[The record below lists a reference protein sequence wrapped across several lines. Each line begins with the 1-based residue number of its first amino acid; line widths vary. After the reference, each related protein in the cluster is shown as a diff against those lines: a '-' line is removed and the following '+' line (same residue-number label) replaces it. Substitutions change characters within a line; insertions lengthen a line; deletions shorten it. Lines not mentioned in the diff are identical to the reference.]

1 LAQVL
6 IANNGIGAVK
16 AIRSIRRWAYEW
28 FGREKAVRFVVM
40 ATPEDLRANAEYIR
54 MGDEVVEVPGGANN
68 NNYANVM
75 LIVDI
80 AQRWKVD
87 AVWAGWGH
95 ASENP
100 LLPDN
105 LMKNNI
111 VFIGPSSKPMQALG
125 DKIGSTIIAQSA
137 KVGSGPRSR
146 IRIRKFTA
154 CRRFCDLR
162 TSPQVPTIAWNGD
175 GVEIDYAALGC
186 IPKVRKPMEYIL
198 PTLPPH
204 SDVILTPAALP
215 PARPQEIYE
224 KGQVKTGEQC
234 RLASVRIGFPV
245 MIKAS
250 EGGGGKGIRK
260 VENAPGG

>member
-1 LAQVL
+1 MAQVL
-6 IANNGIGAVK
+6 IANNGIGVVK

-137 KVGSGPRSR
+137 KVGSDHVAVS
-146 IRIRKFTA
+146 A
-154 CRRFCDLR
+154 
-162 TSPQVPTIAWNGD
+162 SEN
-175 GVEIDYAALGC
+175 
-186 IPKVRKPMEYIL
+186 
-198 PTLPPH
+198 
-204 SDVILTPAALP
+204 LP
-215 PARPQEIYE
+215 PAAASATCAIRRRCRRSRGMATAWRSTTPPSAASRRSENPWNISSRPSHPT
-224 KGQVKTGEQC
+224 VT
-234 RLASVRIGFPV
+234 SF
-245 MIKAS
+245 
-250 EGGGGKGIRK
+250 
-260 VENAPGG
+260 